1 MLTLT
6 SILSLFLFTSIL
18 DPTAAI
24 CRCLPGDP
32 CWPAPATWSQFNASI
47 SGQLIA
53 TNPLGAPCHDPNY
66 DAARCAQLR
75 DNWTHPRLHYE
86 SSSSVMAPYFAN
98 NSCDPFHPPGKP
110 CTLDNYVV
118 YAVNASTPEHVTRAL
133 QFVRD
138 HNIRLVVRNTG
149 HDYLGKSTGAGAL
162 GLWMH
167 HLKEITVADY
177 RDARYTGKAITVG
190 AGVHAIDVYRAA
202 DAQGLQIVGGECP
215 TVGLAGGYT
224 QGGGHSMLSS
234 KYGLA
239 ADQVL
244 SWQVITGEGELVTAT
259 RETYPDLYWAL
270 SGGGGGTY
278 GVVWSMTV
286 KAYPDT
292 PVSGLNMTFSRE
304 DVEEEEF
311 YRAVSRFHA
320 ILPDIVDAGA
330 MCIWSLTNTSF
341 SISPLTGPNIPAS
354 ELVDL
359 LGPFTDHLDEE
370 EITYTISAD
379 DFPDYLSQFQNMMPD
394 VPVSESQLGGWLI
407 PRGVVQENN
416 ENFTAAARQI
426 VEDGASLVSVGLNV
440 SKAVAG
446 NVDNAVLPAWRDTVA
461 HTVIS
466 TPWEWNADDKMREW
480 QRKMTEVYVSLLSRL
495 APNSG
500 AYMNEADF
508 RQPNYQRA
516 FYGENYAKLR
526 EIKKKYD
533 PFDVFYAPTAVGSD
547 EWTESNRGRLC
558 RVTRVNLG
566 TWLSRQ
572 AKAAFT

>member
-1 MLTLT
+1 
-6 SILSLFLFTSIL
+6 
-18 DPTAAI
+18 
-24 CRCLPGDP
+24 
-32 CWPAPATWSQFNASI
+32 
-47 SGQLIA
+47 
-53 TNPLGAPCHDPNY
+53 
-66 DAARCAQLR
+66 
-75 DNWTHPRLHYE
+75 
-86 SSSSVMAPYFAN
+86 MAPYFAN

-110 CTLDNYVV
+110 CTLDSYVA

-133 QFVRD
+133 QFVRQ

-149 HDYLGKSTGAGAL
+149 HDYLGRSTGAGAL
-162 GLWMH
+162 GVWMH

-190 AGVHAIDVYRAA
+190 AGVLAIDAYQAA

-278 GVVWSMTV
+278 GVVWSMTA

-304 DVEEEEF
+304 DVDEEEF
-311 YRAVSRFHA
+311 YRTVSRFYA

-330 MCIWSLTNTSF
+330 MCVWSLTNTSF
-341 SISPLTGPNIPAS
+341 SISPLTGPNIPAT

-359 LGPFTDHLDEE
+359 LSPFTDPLDEE

-379 DFPDYLSQFQNMMPD
+379 DFPGYLSQFQSIMPD
-394 VPVSESQLGGWLI
+394 VPVSETQLGGWLI
-407 PRGVVQENN
+407 PRGIVQDNI

-446 NVDNAVLPAWRDTVA
+446 NVDNAVLPAWRDTLVHA
-461 HTVIS
+461 VIL
-466 TPWEWNADDKMREW
+466 TPWEWNADEKMREW
-480 QRKMTEVYVSLLSRL
+480 QRKMTDVYVPLLSRL

-516 FYGENYAKLR
+516 FYGDSYAKLR

-547 EWTESNRGRLC
+547 EWTESNTGRLC
-558 RVTRVNLG
+558 RVSRV
-566 TWLSRQ
+566 
-572 AKAAFT
+572 